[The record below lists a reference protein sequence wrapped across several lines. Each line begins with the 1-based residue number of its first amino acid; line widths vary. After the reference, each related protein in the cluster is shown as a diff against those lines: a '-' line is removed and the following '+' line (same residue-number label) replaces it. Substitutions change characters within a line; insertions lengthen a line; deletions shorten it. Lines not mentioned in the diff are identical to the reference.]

1 MAKTR
6 DVMPR
11 DTVNTDLYART
22 TTRPRPAVRPKP
34 SPKPAPPK
42 AAKRSKRTEDGRGRP
57 AYSFGGRRP
66 ASDLSHKPERFGVYL
81 LPEQFA
87 RLRAEVV
94 KRQEAGERMDLS
106 MLIRE
111 LVDKAFPAD

>member
-6 DVMPR
+6 DVMPM
-11 DTVNTDLYART
+11 DTVNTDLFART
-22 TTRPRPAVRPKP
+22 TARPATRPKP
-34 SPKPAPPK
+34 TAKAPAK
-42 AAKRSKRTEDGRGRP
+42 AAKRTKRSDDGRGRP

-66 ASDLSHKPERFGVYL
+66 AADLSRKPERFGVYL

-111 LVDKAFPAD
+111 LVDKAFPVG